1 MENFENLACYTFG
14 MILSSAPTRHQFF
27 VSLGGWWTLEFT
39 NIIVPY
45 HQQVTCDMMYR
56 MSWQDTYIN
65 IGMIMIIG
73 WYDTHY
79 LVTKVMPHNIYYT
92 QE

>member
-1 MENFENLACYTFG
+1 
-14 MILSSAPTRHQFF
+14 
-27 VSLGGWWTLEFT
+27 
-39 NIIVPY
+39 
-45 HQQVTCDMMYR
+45 